1 MRKQSIVV
9 LFNSYIVQPLF
20 HRHALSVGFK
30 RKWETK
36 STHMQGYNAN
46 PKTLYCAMLYITA
59 YLQLYLRKPSQSCVL
74 FLLIFDRFKPLFL

>member
-1 MRKQSIVV
+1 MLKQSIVV
-9 LFNSYIVQPLF
+9 LLNSYIVQPLF

-59 YLQLYLRKPSQSCVL
+59 YLQLYFEKTFTELCPIFITIVSLRNNWS
-74 FLLIFDRFKPLFL
+74 